1 LAAGATGAT
10 TCMAAVGAGCVAH
23 RLAVGHGDVL
33 ALAGVKL
40 SLVVRLAGLPPVV
53 LRGKPWRWQEGRLV
67 WWTSPCSQNGHLW
80 SRGLISW
87 EPFSGRAF
95 SCPDL

>member
-23 RLAVGHGDVL
+23 RLAAGHAAGDAL

-53 LRGKPWRWQEGRLV
+53 LRGKPWHWQE
-67 WWTSPCSQNGHLW
+67 
-80 SRGLISW
+80 
-87 EPFSGRAF
+87 
-95 SCPDL
+95 